1 MKDPL
6 SNIEVI
12 ESYHEGLLN
21 EFERK
26 RIEILL
32 QTDPTFRDEYE
43 LYIKLVEGIK
53 STAEV
58 NIRTQL
64 RIIEFQRELKNTISS
79 KPSDKSKTNLPKK
92 YFWSAAAAI
101 IIFILCISF
110 ITYNNT
116 FSNKAIVKKYYVE
129 ELGLPVLMGE
139 NKSLQLDKAM
149 NYYKTANFPE
159 AYKLINEL
167 YKNDPANDTL
177 LYFSG
182 VLSLKM
188 NNAKNAEQFF
198 NKGVHQINSVF
209 HEDFEYRLA
218 VSHFLLNNENKAK
231 EIFQKINKET
241 QNPFSQSA
249 SQFLKKIN

>member
-6 SNIEVI
+6 ANIEII

-21 EFERK
+21 ESERK

-32 QTDPTFRDEYE
+32 QTDPIFKDEYE

-64 RIIEFQRELKNTISS
+64 RIIEFQRELKNTN
-79 KPSDKSKTNLPKK
+79 PSTPTDKSKTNSPKK
-92 YFWSAAAAI
+92 YFWAAAAI
-101 IIFILCISF
+101 IIFIFCFSI

-116 FSNKAIVKKYYVE
+116 FSKKAIVKKYYVE

-139 NKSLQLDKAM
+139 NKNLQLDKVM
-149 NYYKTANFPE
+149 NYYKTAYFPE
-159 AYKLINEL
+159 AYKLINEI
-167 YKNDPANDTL
+167 YKNDSANDTL

-188 NNAKNAEQFF
+188 NNAKNAENFF
-198 NKGVHQINSVF
+198 NKGIQQGNSVF
-209 HEDFEYRLA
+209 HEDFEYRFA
-218 VSHFLLNNENKAK
+218 VSHFLLENENEAK
-231 EIFQKINKET
+231 KIFLKIYNET
-241 QNPFSQSA
+241 QNPYSQSA
-249 SQFLKKIN
+249 SQFLKQIN